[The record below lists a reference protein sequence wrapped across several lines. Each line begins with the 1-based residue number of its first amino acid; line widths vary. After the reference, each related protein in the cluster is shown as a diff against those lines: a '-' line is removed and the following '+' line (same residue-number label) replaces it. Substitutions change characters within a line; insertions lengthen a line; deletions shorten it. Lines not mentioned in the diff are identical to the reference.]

1 MLVQEIIA
9 FSLLAIAIGFLVRKF
24 FWKKKSKKTVETGIV
39 GVVKSLYLYV
49 ICPKQFSVLCSNGL
63 KTVL

>member
-1 MLVQEIIA
+1 M
-9 FSLLAIAIGFLVRKF
+9 
-24 FWKKKSKKTVETGIV
+24 GIV

-63 KTVL
+63 KNSLIGNILMNVCLNDVIYHTVKIIYR